1 MHSRRLAC
9 FFVGLWLGGS
19 LLMVWMAGDSFRSVD
34 RMLLLPDP
42 AAAVQIKA
50 LGPGGARTL
59 FRYQVSEQNRAAFE
73 TWERIQIAL
82 GLAFFLYLL
91 LATKEGKFPMI
102 LVLLMLAVVTVQR
115 FVLTPEL
122 IGLGRNLDF
131 APATAALA
139 ERAKFRVAH
148 IGYTGFEIAKWLI
161 GLVLA
166 AKMAFGRA
174 IGLSGSSRDQV
185 DPIDKRNYRHVN
197 R

>member
-1 MHSRRLAC
+1 
-9 FFVGLWLGGS
+9 
-19 LLMVWMAGDSFRSVD
+19 MVWIAGDSFRAVD
-34 RMLLLPDP
+34 RLLFQPDP
-42 AAAVQIKA
+42 AASLQIKA
-50 LGPGGARTL
+50 LGPGAARTL

-73 TWERIQIAL
+73 TWEKIQIAL
-82 GLAFFLYLL
+82 GFAFFLYLL

-102 LVLLMLAVVTVQR
+102 LVLLMLGVVLVQR

-131 APATAALA
+131 APATALLT

-148 IGYTGFEIAKWLI
+148 VGYTGFEIAKWMV

-174 IGLSGSSRDQV
+174 LGLSGNSRDQV
-185 DPIDKRNYRHVN
+185 DSIDKRNYRHVN